1 MKTYN
6 ETTHNVTILNT
17 SILTN
22 FGSFNYEP
30 LTLEESKSLISNGFE
45 SAVGHQ
51 STCDILS
58 SLLEKEVKLNRIQ
71 YSQKV
76 DDIAL
81 VFKLKGRPEEG
92 RILTVDEIE
101 SIGYEFGKLTMTNMN
116 RIIEKNTIDAYK
128 NKVLIDVFNTIK
140 AIQAS
145 RSIDELTVDEIKKF
159 QKIDSDY
166 RFWQ

>member
-1 MKTYN
+1 M
-6 ETTHNVTILNT
+6 VTILNT

-22 FGSFNYEP
+22 FGSFSYEP
-30 LTLEESKSLISNGFE
+30 LTLEESKSLISEGFE

-58 SLLEKEVKLNRIQ
+58 SLLEKEVKLNRVQ

-92 RILTVDEIE
+92 KILTVAEIE
-101 SIGYEFGKLTMTNMN
+101 KIGYEFGKLT
-116 RIIEKNTIDAYK
+116 R
-128 NKVLIDVFNTIK
+128 L
-140 AIQAS
+140 S
-145 RSIDELTVDEIKKF
+145 
-159 QKIDSDY
+159 
-166 RFWQ
+166 